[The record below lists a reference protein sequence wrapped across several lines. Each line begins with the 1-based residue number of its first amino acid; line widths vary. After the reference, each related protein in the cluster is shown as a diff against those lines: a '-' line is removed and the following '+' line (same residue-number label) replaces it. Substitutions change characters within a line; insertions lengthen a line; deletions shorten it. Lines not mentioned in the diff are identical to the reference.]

1 MATELGREQIFN
13 WDIQSGSSY
22 KRGGIVTGGPGN
34 DTDNPWAEFGGIAG
48 DFVKRALEVEPKG
61 GVEMW
66 ATDQTKALLQYG
78 LRASWPNGALTA
90 CKFQVG
96 TLAKLVTHENAKI
109 SGINFEVA
117 NRQPLKCGV
126 NWWALID
133 AASAAGTQAGTAPTD
148 VMMWYDG
155 SVTIGGTTLGC
166 TRLSGSVENAL
177 EWDDDCDSR
186 LATAKRQ
193 KKGILYGWETHTIEA
208 EVKAP
213 PSYDIDADAPAKN
226 IALVVVASDNAG
238 TPNTITFTYANLAY
252 GGKKSSFVG
261 KDGIVTYRIN
271 LIGHPGCLAIT

>member
-13 WDIQSGSSY
+13 WDTQSGSSY
-22 KRGGIVTGGPGN
+22 KRAGIITGGPGN
-34 DTDNPWAEFGGIAG
+34 DTDNPWEEFSGIAG

-61 GVEMW
+61 GVEFW
-66 ATDQTKALLQYG
+66 ATNQTKALLQYG
-78 LRASWPNGALTA
+78 LRASWPNGALTE

-96 TLAKLVTHENAKI
+96 TLTKLITHENAKI
-109 SGINFEVA
+109 SSINFEVA
-117 NRQPLKCGV
+117 SRQPLKCGV

-166 TRLSGSVENAL
+166 TRISGSVENGL
-177 EWDDDCDSR
+177 EWDDDCDAR
-186 LATAKRQ
+186 IATAKRQ
-193 KKGILYGWETHTIEA
+193 KKGILHGWETHTIEA

-213 PSYDIDADAPAKN
+213 PSYDIDADAPAKD
-226 IALVVVASDNAG
+226 IALVVVASDNAV

-252 GGKKSSFVG
+252 GGKKSSYVG

-271 LIGHPGCLAIT
+271 LIGHPGCLVIT